1 VLQKLKEVM
10 KMSKYVLSKDLGTTA
25 QVILTNTEA
34 GDSIMLGPA
43 YQHIDRFF
51 LHDIITGTNKAELN
65 EALRKEWISKE
76 IEDDVAEK
84 LMDALRPVP
93 TTVHM
98 PKTKSKEDKETKA
111 EPAMSEALASA
122 MTVLEEAL
130 DEHKEQPTKEETVFN
145 CDDILADLG
154 IEL

>member
-1 VLQKLKEVM
+1 
-10 KMSKYVLSKDLGTTA
+10 MSKYVLSKDIGITA

-93 TTVHM
+93 TTVHT
-98 PKTKSKEDKETKA
+98 PKTKTKSDEDKDTKA
-111 EPAMSEALASA
+111 EPVMSEALASA
-122 MTVLEEAL
+122 MTVLEEVL
-130 DEHKEQPTKEETVFN
+130 DEHKEQQPTKEETAFN